1 MTLGEAGAARVKWL
15 IHLRWVIYVQ
25 RMHVPLVF
33 FSHCSRSHAGVARSP
48 VLVYKTINTLLSKL
62 NSYWIPPADHLTRA
76 SEMAARR
83 HAGSSSGSTSA
94 NLSMK
99 LLVEVDRRG
108 TPRRVVYAEAGKDV
122 VDFLLTFLT
131 LPIGTV
137 VKLLRRN
144 SMPMVGCVGNL
155 YGSVEKLPDDFI
167 CHRDARAAKD
177 TLLRPAGGRLPLLTN
192 AGSSSTGGFVRA
204 GVTYTVMDD
213 LEVAPRSNVDFITS
227 LNKYGIRD
235 ISCLHGKDVQVG
247 HTEVIH
253 EETILFF
260 LS

>member
-1 MTLGEAGAARVKWL
+1 
-15 IHLRWVIYVQ
+15 
-25 RMHVPLVF
+25 
-33 FSHCSRSHAGVARSP
+33 
-48 VLVYKTINTLLSKL
+48 
-62 NSYWIPPADHLTRA
+62 
-76 SEMAARR
+76 MAARR
-83 HAGSSSGSTSA
+83 HARSSSGSTSA

-137 VKLLRRN
+137 VRLLRRN

-192 AGSSSTGGFVRA
+192 AGSSSSSTGGFVRA
-204 GVTYTVMDD
+204 GVTYEVMDD
-213 LEVAPRSNVDFITS
+213 LEVAPRSNVDFITN

-235 ISCLHGKDVQVG
+235 ITCLQRKTVRVGDTEGLQILRASLKSKTVLTDV
-247 HTEVIH
+247 
-253 EETILFF
+253 F
-260 LS
+260 LRTNTPSPRALTAG

>member
-1 MTLGEAGAARVKWL
+1 
-15 IHLRWVIYVQ
+15 
-25 RMHVPLVF
+25 
-33 FSHCSRSHAGVARSP
+33 
-48 VLVYKTINTLLSKL
+48 
-62 NSYWIPPADHLTRA
+62 
-76 SEMAARR
+76 MAARR

-155 YGSVEKLPDDFI
+155 
-167 CHRDARAAKD
+167 
-177 TLLRPAGGRLPLLTN
+177 
-192 AGSSSTGGFVRA
+192 TGGFVRA

-247 HTEVIH
+247 HTEGLQ
-253 EETILFF
+253 ILRASLKSKTVLTDVF
-260 LS
+260 LRTNTPSPSPRALTAG

>member
-1 MTLGEAGAARVKWL
+1 
-15 IHLRWVIYVQ
+15 
-25 RMHVPLVF
+25 
-33 FSHCSRSHAGVARSP
+33 
-48 VLVYKTINTLLSKL
+48 
-62 NSYWIPPADHLTRA
+62 
-76 SEMAARR
+76 MAARR

-144 SMPMVGCVGNL
+144 SMPMVGCGGNHSRLRSNPFPMVGCVGNL

-177 TLLRPAGGRLPLLTN
+177 TLLRPAGGRLPLLTK
-192 AGSSSTGGFVRA
+192 
-204 GVTYTVMDD
+204 TYTVMDD

-247 HTEVIH
+247 HTEGLQ
-253 EETILFF
+253 ILRASLKSKTVLTDVF
-260 LS
+260 LRTNTPSPSPRALTAG